1 MKKSVLNDDVFYTLM
16 WSRIIP
22 YDKYTAARILPEMAG
37 ILCLMENVPN
47 GDPAY
52 LMFYG
57 CWREGLR
64 MGLKNLMS
72 PIIQKSRNIAQQ
84 FDNRK
89 LLYKYTIVDSSL
101 QDMQDVMYWL
111 IQNYNPEFN
120 QILDFGDS
128 KRYQNI
134 YVKEMTMRDD
144 QYIEKIPRYGL

>member
-1 MKKSVLNDDVFYTLM
+1 
-16 WSRIIP
+16 
-22 YDKYTAARILPEMAG
+22 
-37 ILCLMENVPN
+37 
-47 GDPAY
+47 
-52 LMFYG
+52 
-57 CWREGLR
+57 
-64 MGLKNLMS
+64 MS